1 MMVMVKMM
9 KASVMMLMVDNVV
22 GGNDNEEDV
31 SDAGNKVG
39 STTQP
44 TADDD
49 DCKQSILRFRFRHP
63 CHDLCCH
70 HKHDMIS
77 PLQWPFVLT
86 ILTFMAIFSTETP
99 PFERVCP
106 RTRVG

>member
-1 MMVMVKMM
+1 MMIKF
-9 KASVMMLMVDNVV
+9 SVTMLMVDSVV

-49 DCKQSILRFRFRHP
+49 DCKQSILRFAMFYVVTI
-63 CHDLCCH
+63 
-70 HKHDMIS
+70 DMI
-77 PLQWPFVLT
+77 
-86 ILTFMAIFSTETP
+86 
-99 PFERVCP
+99 
-106 RTRVG
+106 

>member
-1 MMVMVKMM
+1 MMIMTMIKF
-9 KASVMMLMVDNVV
+9 SVTMLMVDSVV

-49 DCKQSILRFRFRHP
+49 DCKQSILRFRFQHP
-63 CHDLCCH
+63 CHVLCCQH
-70 HKHDMIS
+70 RHDIIS
-77 PLQWPFVLT
+77 
-86 ILTFMAIFSTETP
+86 SK
-99 PFERVCP
+99 
-106 RTRVG
+106 